1 MKTLVETRDLS
12 KDFGSTKAVD
22 SVSFRLEEG
31 EVMGFIGPNGAG
43 KSTTL
48 KMLATVLKPSSG
60 TALIDGYSVRDD
72 KQRVRRLIGYMPD
85 VCGLYEEMLVHE
97 YLRFFCSVYGKRGK
111 AAEKSIDDVLGLTG
125 LESKI
130 NETCMSLSRGM
141 SQRLHL
147 ARVLLHDPKLLLLDE
162 PASGLDPHARLEF
175 RDLVAT
181 LKGLGKT
188 LIISSH
194 ILSELGEMCDTITVI
209 EQSKLVYSGTLES
222 ANDQVR
228 SEGRVFELR
237 ARVEAEHSAADL
249 LEISRG
255 FPFVDAVRE
264 GDEPGSVHVRFK
276 PDYEDFFNLNAELVK
291 RGFKIE
297 SFSEEELRL
306 EEAFMHLTRGRVK

>member
-1 MKTLVETRDLS
+1 MGFLVETKNLS
-12 KDFGSTKAVD
+12 KRFGTTKAVD
-22 SVSFRLEEG
+22 SVSFHLEEG

-72 KQRVRRLIGYMPD
+72 KQRVRRIIGYMPD
-85 VCGLYEEMLVHE
+85 VCGLYQDMLVHE
-97 YLRFFCSVYGKRGK
+97 YLRFFCNVYGKRGQ

-130 NETCMSLSRGM
+130 NETCMALSRGM

-175 RDLVAT
+175 KELVST

-237 ARVEAEHSAADL
+237 ARVEEEHSAADL
-249 LEISRG
+249 LEITRG

-264 GDEPGSVHVRFK
+264 GAEPGRVLVRFK

-291 RGFKIE
+291 RGFKVE
-297 SFSEEELRL
+297 GFTEEELRL
-306 EEAFMHLTRGRVK
+306 EQAFMHLTRGRVK